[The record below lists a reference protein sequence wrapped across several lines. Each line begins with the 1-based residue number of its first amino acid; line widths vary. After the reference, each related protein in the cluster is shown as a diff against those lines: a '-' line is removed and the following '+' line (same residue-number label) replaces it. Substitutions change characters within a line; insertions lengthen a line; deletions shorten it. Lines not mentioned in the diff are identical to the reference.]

1 MVILWLQREHIAGI
15 LDSFAHGTSLD
26 PGIQWHSSAS
36 PWFPFSAKMFLQM
49 STFCLHPDNYIILH
63 PNPESCRASDARP
76 AASCATMRR
85 SKAWEVDTG
94 RESWEKAT
102 KMNMLKWWRKNV
114 FIIHMSYIICI
125 IIYILYHL
133 INLIYIIYDIEWYW
147 YITYL

>member
-1 MVILWLQREHIAGI
+1 
-15 LDSFAHGTSLD
+15 
-26 PGIQWHSSAS
+26 
-36 PWFPFSAKMFLQM
+36 
-49 STFCLHPDNYIILH
+49 
-63 PNPESCRASDARP
+63 
-76 AASCATMRR
+76 
-85 SKAWEVDTG
+85 VDTG